1 MKKINNM
8 PEVYVIIA
16 TWNSEKYLSD
26 LFLSLHDM
34 DYPKD
39 SWHLV
44 VVDNG
49 SRDKTLEILSAWQ
62 VKMHNF
68 ETVIYN
74 EANKGFAAAN
84 NQGITYALKNSP
96 DYIVLLNDDIV
107 VEPNWLNVMIDKMEQ
122 NKDIGLAQPLI
133 TRYPEI
139 NKINTFGNACQF
151 IGFGFCWLEGQDI
164 NLTLKNYQPA
174 YLSFSAVVI
183 RSEVFRQIGLLD
195 ENYFS
200 YHEDSDFCFRAR
212 LQDWNLLAVK
222 GAIVHHRY
230 KFPGKKNKI
239 RYFWLEKNR
248 YYLMLKFFKLK
259 TLFLIAPACLFMEAG
274 QTFFSIIRGLFIQKI
289 KAYFWILKNFDK
301 ILTAREKIQQTR
313 KFSDKKLFD
322 FMSGKIEFQE
332 IKNPLLDYIGNPL
345 LNLYFKIIKKFI

>member
-1 MKKINNM
+1 
-8 PEVYVIIA
+8 
-16 TWNSEKYLSD
+16 
-26 LFLSLHDM
+26 M

-183 RSEVFRQIGLLD
+183 RSEVFRQIMKILIFVSAPGSRIGIYLL
-195 ENYFS
+195 S
-200 YHEDSDFCFRAR
+200 KVP
-212 LQDWNLLAVK
+212 L
-222 GAIVHHRY
+222 
-230 KFPGKKNKI
+230 
-239 RYFWLEKNR
+239 
-248 YYLMLKFFKLK
+248 
-259 TLFLIAPACLFMEAG
+259 
-274 QTFFSIIRGLFIQKI
+274 SIIATNFQAKKI
-289 KAYFWILKNFDK
+289 KSDISGWKK
-301 ILTAREKIQQTR
+301 TA
-313 KFSDKKLFD
+313 
-322 FMSGKIEFQE
+322 
-332 IKNPLLDYIGNPL
+332 
-345 LNLYFKIIKKFI
+345 II